1 MKFCSVWV
9 AQRPPEYP
17 FVEFDDHKD
26 PLNAIHTLDGQYG
39 ASLKKVFL
47 EQPKILLWIYFSP
60 ADAICGM
67 QNFYIKVDDVFHVN
81 IRWRQGY

>member
-26 PLNAIHTLDGQYG
+26 PLNAIHTLDENIITPDDVRNMWHIAFSTLALLRFEESVLG
-39 ASLKKVFL
+39 A
-47 EQPKILLWIYFSP
+47 
-60 ADAICGM
+60 A
-67 QNFYIKVDDVFHVN
+67 QNFPLFVN
-81 IRWRQGY
+81 VLCFRKHGK